1 MPEICLSV
9 GNTTLDDIFSSID
22 YAKNKGAGFV
32 EIRFDLIKEI
42 ENQQDASPA
51 QLASTAASTEKLNEL
66 SISSKIAKLVSYAKD
81 RGINLIGTKRNMT
94 DNNAAD
100 ANIERVEFLKSLIE
114 IGFPFIDIE
123 LDVVERHL
131 IKDFILFA
139 HSKNS
144 KVLLSVHNFNKSLDI
159 QTAIQYYLDSS
170 YFGANY
176 FKMSDM
182 ANSNEDVI
190 NTLEKNQK
198 LSKIKMSDLSAF
210 PDFIVFSMGDKGKIT
225 RVLSL
230 IYGSSL
236 AYCSS
241 PSGVTAPGQIGIDE
255 FKNEYSK
262 VKDMY
267 LL

>member
-9 GNTTLDDIFSSID
+9 GNITLDDIFSSID

-32 EIRFDLIKEI
+32 EIRFDLLKGI
-42 ENQQDASPA
+42 ENQRGASPA
-51 QLASTAASTEKLNEL
+51 QLTSVAELNEL
-66 SISSKIAKLVSYAKD
+66 SISSRITKLVSYAKD
-81 RGINLIGTKRNMT
+81 RGINLIGTKRNMA
-94 DNNAAD
+94 DNNTAG
-100 ANIERVEFLKSLIE
+100 ANIARIGFLKSLIE

-123 LDVVERHL
+123 LDIIERHL
-131 IKDFILFA
+131 IKDFIDFA

-144 KVLLSVHNFNKSLDI
+144 KVLLSVHNFNKSLDL
-159 QTAIQYYLDSS
+159 QTTIQYYIDSS
-170 YFGANY
+170 YFGADY

-182 ANSNEDVI
+182 ANSNKDVM

-230 IYGSSL
+230 IYGSSF

-262 VKDMY
+262 VKNIY